1 MVFFSKNLFKIITA
15 ILIIAFLI
23 ISPFPLFSKIH
34 ELNYKLNSEY
44 NFNFSGVIELWNVDT
59 FEGGSVSRTTFLEKR
74 AIEFEKQ
81 NKGVFISIN
90 NLTLEQLKLN
100 LQNNKKPHII
110 TFGIGVEDIFLDE
123 IINLTNTYN
132 VRDDIIKSSTING
145 KVKALPI
152 MMGGY
157 SLIGNGEKVNDD
169 LKDKI
174 FAKIVYATTDNI
186 TPLLSLFINNLN
198 PGNLTNENFDSFNA
212 YEKFINNKYPVLLG
226 TQRDFYRCR
235 NRENNLKMQCN
246 YNFLSGFSD
255 LIVYGSVF
263 KSTNDIENIS
273 KVFLEFLVSD
283 NIQTKLSN
291 INMFPVVNKNIYTES
306 FYKKFNE
313 ELLKELKTLNVFYTR
328 ETLENIKNLLLDYFT
343 KENINKNEIL
353 KYLV

>member
-198 PGNLTNENFDSFNA
+198 PGNLTNENFDSFTDV
-212 YEKFINNKYPVLLG
+212 E
-226 TQRDFYRCR
+226 
-235 NRENNLKMQCN
+235 
-246 YNFLSGFSD
+246 
-255 LIVYGSVF
+255 IV
-263 KSTNDIENIS
+263 KIT
-273 KVFLEFLVSD
+273 
-283 NIQTKLSN
+283 
-291 INMFPVVNKNIYTES
+291 
-306 FYKKFNE
+306 
-313 ELLKELKTLNVFYTR
+313 
-328 ETLENIKNLLLDYFT
+328 
-343 KENINKNEIL
+343 
-353 KYLV
+353 